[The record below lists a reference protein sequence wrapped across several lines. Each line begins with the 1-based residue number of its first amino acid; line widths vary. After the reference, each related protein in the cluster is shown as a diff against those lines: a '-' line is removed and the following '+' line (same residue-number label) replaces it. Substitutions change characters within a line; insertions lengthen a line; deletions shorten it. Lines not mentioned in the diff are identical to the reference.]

1 MRFALV
7 GAGRMGQRHAA
18 NLAAMDDATLAWV
31 CDPDLAGARRVAQM
45 HGGIATTTLDDV
57 AAADACDAVILATP
71 TELHTEL
78 IVKFARAGKPILCE
92 KPLDLDLERAGR
104 CCRAV
109 ADLGVPIQIAFNR
122 RYDPG
127 HAALAQSIRDGEI
140 GKLEMCVITSR
151 DAAPP
156 PAGYIERSGGIF
168 HDMTIHDF
176 DMVRFLSGEEPIA
189 VTAIGSALFLDEARR
204 HGDVDTVAV
213 SLKLA
218 SGALCLIN
226 ACRHA
231 VYGHDQRIEAVGDL
245 GMLISPNV
253 TANGVE
259 RYSAAATGARGPYLA
274 SSRDRY
280 REAYRRELAD
290 FILRVRAGEPPA
302 VTLDD
307 GYRALVV
314 ADAAARS
321 FREGRTIAIGP

>member
-18 NLAAMDDATLAWV
+18 NLAAMDDASLAWV
-31 CDPDLAGARRVAQM
+31 CDPDLAAARKVAEVHGAT
-45 HGGIATTTLDDV
+45 ATAALDDIT
-57 AAADACDAVILATP
+57 AADACDAVIIAAP
-71 TELHTEL
+71 TELHADL
-78 IVKFARAGKPILCE
+78 IEKFARAGKPILCE

-104 CCRAV
+104 CCREV

-127 HAALAQSIRDGEI
+127 HAALAQSIREGEI
-140 GKLEMCVITSR
+140 GKLEICVITSR

-176 DMVRFLSGEEPIA
+176 DMIRFLSGEEPVA
-189 VTAIGSALFLDEARR
+189 VTAMGSALFVDEARR
-204 HGDVDTVAV
+204 HGDVDTVAI

-226 ACRHA
+226 ASRHA
-231 VYGHDQRIEAVGDL
+231 VYGHDQRIEAVGDK

-253 TANGVE
+253 PANGVE
-259 RYSAAATGARGPYLA
+259 RYSAQATGARGPYLA

-290 FILRVRAGEPPA
+290 FVYRIRQGKPPA

-307 GYRALVV
+307 GYRALLV